1 MKIVLKIAFLCVFS
15 ISLPTYSL
23 SITGTNTVDING
35 SESFVYAYDSSA
47 VTASSGSDI
56 AWLYGYDNSILN
68 IKMGSEVS
76 WFHGYDDSTINID
89 GGDISWL
96 KLYDESEA
104 NISYV
109 EDLSWLL
116 VNDDVQVN
124 IFGSEFSYAGGHLS
138 GLWANGDPFSF
149 WALEEV
155 DLRLGSIGNI
165 QPNNINLHVVPTPS
179 SIYLLLIGIG
189 FLLIRR
195 RA

>member
-1 MKIVLKIAFLCVFS
+1 VNVVIKIAFLCVFLVS
-15 ISLPTYSL
+15 FPTYSL
-23 SITGTNTVDING
+23 TITGTNTVDING
-35 SESFVYAYDSSA
+35 PEGFVYAYDSSTI
-47 VTASSGSDI
+47 TASSGADI
-56 AWLYGYDNSILN
+56 AWLYGYDNSTLN
-68 IKMGSEVS
+68 INIGSEVS
-76 WFHGYDDSTINID
+76 WLYGYDHSTLNID

-96 KLYDESEA
+96 TLYDESEV
-104 NISYV
+104 NISFV

-195 RA
+195 RT